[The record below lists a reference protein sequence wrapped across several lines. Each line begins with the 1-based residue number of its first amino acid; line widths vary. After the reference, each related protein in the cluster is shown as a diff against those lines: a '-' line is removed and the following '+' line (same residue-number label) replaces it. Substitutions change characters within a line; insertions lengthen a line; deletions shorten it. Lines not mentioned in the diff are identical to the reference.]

1 MDRLAFRPSDC
12 LVGGS
17 ADCGFHPSRQ
27 KSDGA
32 YGDPD
37 GEIKPSVPDPFH
49 RIYGKVSAGLHPL
62 IWDGDRHFLCEPEE
76 LPQGRGTRFCQVGR
90 RREAVQEIQR

>member
-1 MDRLAFRPSDC
+1 MDRLAFRPSGY

-17 ADCGFHPSRQ
+17 ADCGFRPSGQ
-27 KSDGA
+27 KPNGT

-49 RIYGKVSAGLHPL
+49 RIYGKVSAGLHVPV
-62 IWDGDRHFLCEPEE
+62 WDGDRHFLCEPEE
-76 LPQGRGTRFCQVGR
+76 LPQGRGTWLRQVGR
-90 RREAVQEIQR
+90 RREAV